1 MNANEPLDPEDVIR
15 QAIAVLPD
23 DDLRKRLLL
32 ILRDYR
38 FIPTTAAPIPP
49 ELREWARQQADSIT
63 DEQLLDGIKEIQEQG
78 GAELGEVIQALKQQR
93 IDRERSNA

>member
-1 MNANEPLDPEDVIR
+1 MNSNQPLDPEAVIK

-23 DDLRKRLLL
+23 DDLRRRLLL

-49 ELREWARQQADSIT
+49 ELREWAKQQADSIT

-78 GAELGEVIQALKQQR
+78 ARELGEVIQTLKRKR
-93 IDRERSNA
+93 IDRGDSQS